1 MSTDPLSPVQ
11 VGSHKVRLTRGD
23 EASGPAFSRHLRQL
37 KRRYGQQVILNLL
50 SCSLVGS
57 RGDEAM
63 LSNRFQ
69 VSVDNGA
76 GRSGMEVGWICEL
89 ENW

>member
-1 MSTDPLSPVQ
+1 MVYPQ

-57 RGDEAM
+57 RGDEAL

-69 VSVDNGA
+69 VGVDAAGWTGA
-76 GRSGMEVGWICEL
+76 REGGWI
-89 ENW
+89 W